1 MGGGVRRLVHKLL
14 ETLRFARYGP
24 TRVERLE
31 AMVPV
36 WQSMQEASRT
46 AAALDEARRAEQARV
61 NEGLQEQLTQAFG
74 QLAAQAAA
82 HADAERRIAAAAQ
95 AAREELQGL
104 RAQMLG
110 LAAALDRVAAPP
122 PHAPQAAPRSAAALE
137 ESFYPLLEAHFR
149 GSEGDVEARLSA
161 YREWV
166 DAMPAGAIAD
176 IGCGRGEWLALLARW
191 GRQAVG
197 VDSNALVVGELR
209 DKGLQVVHADAIEW
223 LHGQPA
229 ASFAGVTVFHVVEH
243 MPFGIILRLMLEAH
257 RVLVPGG
264 KLVIETPNPENVTVS
279 TLSFW
284 LDPTHLRPLPPQLLQ
299 LALRFC
305 GFEPPTVLRLHPPE
319 DGSGP
324 GRDYALIA
332 GKAAAQ

>member
-1 MGGGVRRLVHKLL
+1 MRLVHKLL

-24 TRVERLE
+24 TRVASLE
-31 AMVPV
+31 GLFPLV
-36 WQSMQEASRT
+36 QSMQEAIRT
-46 AAALDEARRAEQARV
+46 AGAVDEARRAEQARV
-61 NEGLQEQLTQAFG
+61 NEGLQEQLAQAFS

-82 HADAERRIAAAAQ
+82 HAQSERQNAAAAQ
-95 AAREELQGL
+95 AVREELQGL
-104 RAQMLG
+104 RAQLLG
-110 LAAALDRVAAPP
+110 MAAALDRVAAAPP
-122 PHAPQAAPRSAAALE
+122 RAPHAVPASAAALE

-149 GSEGDVEARLSA
+149 GSEGDVEARLCA

-166 DAMPAGAIAD
+166 DAMPAGTIAD
-176 IGCGRGEWLALLARW
+176 IGCGRGEWLSLLARW
-191 GRQAVG
+191 GRKAVG
-197 VDSNALVVGELR
+197 VDSNALVVAELR
-209 DKGLQVVHADAIEW
+209 DKGVQVDEADAIEW
-223 LHGQPA
+223 LNGRPA
-229 ASFAGVTVFHVVEH
+229 ACFAGVTVFHVVEH
-243 MPFGIILRLMLEAH
+243 LPFGVILRLMLEAH

-279 TLSFW
+279 THSFW